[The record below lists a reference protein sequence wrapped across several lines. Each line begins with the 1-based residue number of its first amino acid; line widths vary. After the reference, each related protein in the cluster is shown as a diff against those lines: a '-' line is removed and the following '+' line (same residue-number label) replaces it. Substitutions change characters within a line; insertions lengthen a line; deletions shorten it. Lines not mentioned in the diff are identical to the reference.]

1 MKKYDVGLLVFLI
14 MALTISIV
22 IITIIIGM
30 AISKVPTTEINAALR
45 EKLLDMIDMIAG
57 VIMGVLSTLLAQKN
71 TDK

>member
-57 VIMGVLSTLLAQKN
+57 VIMGVLSTLLAQKK
-71 TDK
+71 DS